1 MEKNSQLIF
10 YKLLTSLRL
19 RKMIQ
24 PPLRAVCAKQ
34 SHFWIKKAQTGD
46 WQSVKKQQLLMTGLP
61 KKVIP
66 LFTSVLVI
74 LSLLTACED
83 KMTASPTFSSSVETK
98 TPSLT
103 PDPYTIARLEMVA
116 ETIQARGVQDERVLE
131 AMRSVPRHA
140 FVTSEYLNQ
149 AYDDHPLPI
158 GYGQTISQPY
168 IVAWMTELLNL
179 QPGEKVL
186 EIGTGSGYQAA
197 VLAALGYGE
206 VYSIEIVPE
215 LAESASQ
222 RLAELGYTEVKVKEG
237 DGYYGWAEY
246 APYNAIIV
254 TAAPDHLPA
263 PLVRQLVEG
272 GRIVIPIGPPGG
284 WQDLWKFVYQSGKL
298 QAYNLG
304 GVSFV
309 PFTGQGVESGE
320 ENPLSP

>member
-1 MEKNSQLIF
+1 MEKNSHLRF
-10 YKLLTSLRL
+10 Y
-19 RKMIQ
+19 
-24 PPLRAVCAKQ
+24 
-34 SHFWIKKAQTGD
+34 
-46 WQSVKKQQLLMTGLP
+46 
-61 KKVIP
+61 KVIP
-66 LFTSVLVI
+66 LVAEGLVI
-74 LSLLTACED
+74 FFLLTACKE
-83 KMTASPTFSSSVETK
+83 KMNASPTLTSLVETY

-103 PDPYTIARLEMVA
+103 SDPYTSARLKMVA

-140 FVTSEYLNQ
+140 FVPSEYLDQ
-149 AYDDHPLPI
+149 AYDDHPIPI

-215 LAESASQ
+215 LAKSASE
-222 RLAELGYTEVKVKEG
+222 RLAELGYTNVKVKEG
-237 DGYYGWAEY
+237 DGYYGWPEF
-246 APYNAIIV
+246 APFNAIIV

-284 WQDLWKFVYQSGKL
+284 YQDLWKFVVQSGKL

-309 PFTGQGVESGE
+309 PFTGQGVESGA
-320 ENPLSP
+320 ENPPSP